1 MRLTLVMRIESNKS
15 NRLLRLKQMLSDKSL
30 ELISNEV
37 GLEGGETDFKTPWMY
52 KFLLF
57 VLPVPFRAITNIH
70 YYGLEKIPK
79 DSPAIF
85 VANHT
90 SHVDPFL
97 KIVAAKRPV
106 HYLAKKEHFE
116 SHATKLLMESTGQ
129 ISTARENGSRDALEK
144 AVDVL
149 ESGCSM
155 GIFPEGTR
163 SRKTHAPFLQTGKTG
178 AARLAAK
185 FPKIPIVP
193 ISINGARDFM
203 KPGSLI
209 IKPWKRID
217 VYIGD
222 SITFSE
228 WLSDTEG
235 GNYNDQGIEVIIS
248 KNENEKR
255 EDMKQIYRKFTDQI
269 IETLR
274 LNGAP

>member
-1 MRLTLVMRIESNKS
+1 MRLTLVMSVESNKS
-15 NRLLRLKQMLSDKSL
+15 NLLSRMIWMLSDKSL

-37 GLEGGETDFKTPWMY
+37 GLEGDNSKFKTPLMY
-52 KFLLF
+52 RILLF
-57 VLPVPFRAITNIH
+57 ILPVPFRAITNIH
-70 YYGLEKIPK
+70 YHGLEKIPK
-79 DSPAIF
+79 SSAAIF

-116 SHATKLLMESTGQ
+116 SNATKILMESTGQ
-129 ISTARENGSRDALEK
+129 ISTARENGSKDALEK

-149 ESGCSM
+149 DSGSSM

-163 SRKTHAPFLQTGKTG
+163 SRKSQPPFLQPGKTG
-178 AARLAAK
+178 AARLAAR
-185 FPKIPIVP
+185 FPLIPVVP
-193 ISINGARDFM
+193 ISINGARNFM
-203 KPGSLI
+203 KPGSLM

-222 SITFSE
+222 PITFSD
-228 WLSDTEG
+228 WLSNHSG
-235 GNYNDQGIEVIIS
+235 GDFNDSKIEEILS
-248 KNENEKR
+248 KDVDIKRNE
-255 EDMKQIYRKFTDQI
+255 MKKIYRKFTDQI

>member
-1 MRLTLVMRIESNKS
+1 
-15 NRLLRLKQMLSDKSL
+15 MLSDKSL
-30 ELISNEV
+30 ELISKEV
-37 GLEGGETDFKTPWMY
+37 GSEGDNSKFKTPWMY
-52 KFLLF
+52 KILLF
-57 VLPVPFRAITNIH
+57 ILPVPFRAITNIH
-70 YYGLEKIPK
+70 YHGLEKIPK
-79 DSPAIF
+79 KGAAIF

-90 SHVDPFL
+90 SHVDPLL
-97 KIVAAKRPV
+97 KIIAAKRPV

-116 SHATKLLMESTGQ
+116 SNATKILMSSTGQ
-129 ISTARENGSRDALEK
+129 ISTARGNGSKDALEK

-149 ESGCSM
+149 ESGSSM

-163 SRKTHAPFLQTGKTG
+163 SRKSQAPFLQSGKTG

-185 FPKIPIVP
+185 FPLIPVVP
-193 ISINGARDFM
+193 ISINGARNFM
-203 KPGSLI
+203 KPGSLM

-228 WLSDTEG
+228 WLSNHSG
-235 GNYNDQGIEVIIS
+235 GDFNDSIIEEILS
-248 KNENEKR
+248 KDGEKR
-255 EDMKQIYRKFTDQI
+255 RNEMKEIYRKFTDQI

>member
-1 MRLTLVMRIESNKS
+1 MLSNKS
-15 NRLLRLKQMLSDKSL
+15 L
-30 ELISNEV
+30 EYISNEV
-37 GLEGGETDFKTPWMY
+37 GLETTETDFKTPWMY

-57 VLPVPFRAITNIH
+57 ILPVPFRAFTNIH
-70 YYGLEKIPK
+70 YHGLERIPNK
-79 DSPAIF
+79 PSIF

-116 SHATKLLMESTGQ
+116 SQATKILMQSTGQ
-129 ISTARENGSRDALEK
+129 ISTSREKGSKDALVK
-144 AVDVL
+144 AVHVL

-163 SRKTHAPFLQTGKTG
+163 SRNTNAPFLQEGKTG

-185 FPKIPIVP
+185 FPNIPVIP
-193 ISINGARDFM
+193 ISIIGARDFM

-217 VYIGD
+217 VFIGH
-222 SITFSE
+222 SITFSD
-228 WLSDTEG
+228 WLSDNKG
-235 GNYNDQGIEVIIS
+235 GNYSNQEIENIILMDEDQ
-248 KNENEKR
+248 KR
-255 EDMKQIYRKFTDQI
+255 EEMKRIYRNFTELIMD
-269 IETLR
+269 TLR
-274 LNGAP
+274 KNGAP

>member
-1 MRLTLVMRIESNKS
+1 
-15 NRLLRLKQMLSDKSL
+15 MLSEKSL

-37 GLEGGETDFKTPWMY
+37 GLDGEKTEFKTPWMY

-70 YYGLEKIPK
+70 YHGLEKIPK
-79 DSPAIF
+79 NGAVIF

-116 SHATKLLMESTGQ
+116 SHATKILMESTGQ
-129 ISTARENGSRDALEK
+129 ISTARENGSKDALEK

-149 ESGCSM
+149 NSGCSM

-163 SRKTHAPFLQTGKTG
+163 SRKTHPPFLQTGKTG

-185 FPKIPIVP
+185 FPRTPIVP
-193 ISINGARDFM
+193 ISINGARNFM

-217 VYIGD
+217 VYIGNP
-222 SITFSE
+222 ITFSD
-228 WLSDTEG
+228 WLSDNLG
-235 GNYNDQGIEVIIS
+235 GNYSEEGIIKLLS
-248 KNENEKR
+248 KDENEKR
-255 EDMKQIYRKFTDQI
+255 AEMKEIYRKFTDQI
-269 IETLR
+269 IEILR
-274 LNGAP
+274 INGAP

>member
-1 MRLTLVMRIESNKS
+1 MYVESNKS
-15 NRLLRLKQMLSDKSL
+15 NLHSRMIWMISDKSL
-30 ELISNEV
+30 EMISSEV
-37 GLEGGETDFKTPWMY
+37 GLEGGKSNFKTPWMY

-57 VLPVPFRAITNIH
+57 ILPVPFRAITNVH
-70 YYGLEKIPK
+70 YKRLDRIPLE
-79 DSPAIF
+79 SPVIF

-97 KIVAAKRPV
+97 KIIAAKRPIL
-106 HYLAKKEHFE
+106 YLAKKEHFE
-116 SHATKLLMESTGQ
+116 SHATKALMESTGQ
-129 ISTARENGSRDALEK
+129 ISTARETGSTDALER

-149 ESGCSM
+149 QSGCSM

-163 SRKTHAPFLQTGKTG
+163 SRKTNAPFLQEGKTG
-178 AARLAAK
+178 AARLAAR

-217 VYIGD
+217 VYIGEP
-222 SITFSE
+222 ITFSE
-228 WLSDTEG
+228 WISDISG
-235 GNYNDQGIEVIIS
+235 GNYNDSDIEKILS
-248 KNENEKR
+248 KNENERR
-255 EDMKQIYRKFTDQI
+255 EEMKKIFRKFTDQI

>member
-1 MRLTLVMRIESNKS
+1 
-15 NRLLRLKQMLSDKSL
+15 MLSDKSL

-37 GLEGGETDFKTPWMY
+37 GLEGDNSKFKTPWMY

-57 VLPVPFRAITNIH
+57 ILPVPFRAITNIH
-70 YYGLEKIPK
+70 YHGLEKIPK
-79 DSPAIF
+79 NSAAIF

-97 KIVAAKRPV
+97 KIIAAKRPV

-116 SHATKLLMESTGQ
+116 SHATKILMESTGQ
-129 ISTARENGSRDALEK
+129 ISTARENGSKDALEK

-149 ESGCSM
+149 ESGSSM

-163 SRKTHAPFLQTGKTG
+163 SRESQPPFLQPGKTG

-185 FPKIPIVP
+185 FPLIPVVP
-193 ISINGARDFM
+193 ISIKGARNFM
-203 KPGSLI
+203 KPGSLMI
-209 IKPWKRID
+209 RPWKRID

-228 WLSDTEG
+228 WLSNQSG
-235 GNYNDQGIEVIIS
+235 GNFNDSKIEEILS
-248 KNENEKR
+248 KDIDIKR
-255 EDMKQIYRKFTDQI
+255 SEMKKIYREFTDQI